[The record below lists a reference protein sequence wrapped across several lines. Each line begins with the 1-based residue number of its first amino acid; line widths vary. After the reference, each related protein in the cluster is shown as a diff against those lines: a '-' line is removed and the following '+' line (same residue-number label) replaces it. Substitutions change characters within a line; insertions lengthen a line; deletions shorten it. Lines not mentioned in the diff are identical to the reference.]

1 MRRWLEAA
9 GAAALDAD
17 AVVHDLLDGDAG
29 VRSAVA
35 ARFPEAVG
43 RSGAIDRAAL
53 ARTVFGDAAA
63 LAALEAIL
71 HPRVGAA
78 IDAWLGGVEAPIAV
92 VEAVKL
98 VEAGLAARLDAV
110 WLVVAAAPERAR
122 RLRARGWDDA
132 EIARRMAAAPPLA
145 PRLAVATEV
154 IDNTGP
160 PAATAVQL
168 AAAFARLAPAAGSR
182 RASARP

>member
-9 GAAALDAD
+9 GAAAIDAD
-17 AVVHDLLDGDAG
+17 AVVHDLLAGDDG
-29 VRSAVA
+29 VRAAVA
-35 ARFPEAVG
+35 ARFGGVVG
-43 RSGAIDRAAL
+43 GGGAIDRAAL
-53 ARTVFGDAAA
+53 ARAVFADAAA

-71 HPRVGAA
+71 HPRVGEA
-78 IDAWLGGVEAPIAV
+78 IDAWLEGVDAPIAV

-110 WLVVAAAPERAR
+110 WIVVAAAPERAR
-122 RLRARGWDDA
+122 RLRARGWDDG

-154 IDNTGP
+154 IDNTGT

-168 AAAFARLAPAAGSR
+168 AAALARLVPAAAP
-182 RASARP
+182 RASGGT

>member
-1 MRRWLEAA
+1 
-9 GAAALDAD
+9 
-17 AVVHDLLDGDAG
+17 
-29 VRSAVA
+29 VRAAVA
-35 ARFPEAVG
+35 ERFGGAVG
-43 RSGAIDRAAL
+43 PGGAIDRAAL
-53 ARTVFGDAAA
+53 ARAVFADAAA

-71 HPRVGAA
+71 HPRVGAR
-78 IDAWLGGVEAPIAV
+78 IDAWFAGVDAPIAV

-122 RLRARGWDDA
+122 RLRARGWDA
-132 EIARRMAAAPPLA
+132 GEVARRMAAAPPLA

-160 PAATAVQL
+160 PAATVVQL
-168 AAAFARLAPAAGSR
+168 AAALARLAPAR
-182 RASARP
+182 ARPSGGP